1 MTSLGDIWGAKD
13 EPMLTAIYMQEQMD
27 VFFTSHYGDGISEV
41 EVCKLLSITMKEYD
55 QLALGLAYKEW
66 SYDRMRATYR
76 RFQALEKANDELREA
91 ESDKASIPF

>member
-27 VFFTSHYGDGISEV
+27 IFFTSHYGNGISEAD
-41 EVCKLLSITMKEYD
+41 VCRLLKITVKEYD
-55 QLALGLAYKEW
+55 QLALGQAYKEW

-76 RFQALEKANDELREA
+76 RFQTLEKANDELREA